1 MKEYIEERVLETS
14 NYIVENNSTVRQ
26 CARQFG
32 ISKSTVHKDVS
43 ERLPQINQRLAV
55 KVREVLDKN
64 KKERHIRGGLA
75 TKAKYEKK
83 PNRISK
89 RSWCYRKLYSKTREW
104 GYNKSHFTSA
114 KRTFESFKCIA
125 IRVF

>member
-32 ISKSTVHKDVS
+32 VSKSTVHKDVS
-43 ERLPQINQRLAV
+43 ERLPQINQRLAI

-64 KKERHIRGGLA
+64 KKERHIRGGQA
-75 TKAKYEKK
+75 TKLKYRNEH
-83 PNRISK
+83 I
-89 RSWCYRKLYSKTREW
+89 RKE
-104 GYNKSHFTSA
+104 
-114 KRTFESFKCIA
+114 A
-125 IRVF
+125 IQIFLLIVYI